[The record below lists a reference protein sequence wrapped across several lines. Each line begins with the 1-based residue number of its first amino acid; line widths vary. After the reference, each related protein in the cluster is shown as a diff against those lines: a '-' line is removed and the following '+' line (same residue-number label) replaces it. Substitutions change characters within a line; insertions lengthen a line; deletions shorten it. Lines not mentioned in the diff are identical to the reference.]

1 MKSPKFFFAIKELL
15 DLHVDLISSLV
26 VSLFMTLSIKL
37 CGFLSYRSAA
47 TGCAHS
53 TADLFLVLFSYV
65 FLIYT
70 LYIVIGQMTW
80 IACPAL
86 STPIGILL
94 DKESG
99 SQSSSIRTSSK
110 PNSGL

>member
-70 LYIVIGQMTW
+70 LYIVIG
-80 IACPAL
+80 
-86 STPIGILL
+86 
-94 DKESG
+94 
-99 SQSSSIRTSSK
+99 
-110 PNSGL
+110 PNDMDSVPCIEHSNRDSP